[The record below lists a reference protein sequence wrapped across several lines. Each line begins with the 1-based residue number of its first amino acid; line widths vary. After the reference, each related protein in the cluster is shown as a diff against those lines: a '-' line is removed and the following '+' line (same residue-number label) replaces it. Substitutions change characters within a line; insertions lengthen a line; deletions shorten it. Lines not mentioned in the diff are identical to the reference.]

1 MAYLDQFTIPFL
13 GLSLGEHEYEF
24 QITNAFFEQEG
35 FMDSEIKSADVK
47 VKVLLNR
54 QETLLILNFD
64 IEAVIGIDCDR
75 CLVNYS
81 LPTGSQQRLIVK
93 FDNEPYND
101 TDDILVLSPSTTVL
115 NIAQTLYEYI
125 GLLLPYQRIP
135 CESNEDNSLCDK
147 EVLTKLEQYSIKNNE
162 QNDSRWEALKNIKTK
177 E

>member
-64 IEAVIGIDCDR
+64 IEATIGVDCDR
-75 CLVNYS
+75 CLTNYS
-81 LPTGSQQRLIVK
+81 LPVNSQQKLIVK

-101 TDDILVLSPSTTVL
+101 TDDILVLSPSTTIL
-115 NIAQTLYEYI
+115 NLAQTLYEYL

-135 CESNEDNSLCDK
+135 CEDKEDTSLCDK
-147 EVLTKLEQYSIKNNE
+147 EVLNKLEQYSLKSTE
-162 QNDSRWEALKNIKTK
+162 QNDSRWEALKKIKTK